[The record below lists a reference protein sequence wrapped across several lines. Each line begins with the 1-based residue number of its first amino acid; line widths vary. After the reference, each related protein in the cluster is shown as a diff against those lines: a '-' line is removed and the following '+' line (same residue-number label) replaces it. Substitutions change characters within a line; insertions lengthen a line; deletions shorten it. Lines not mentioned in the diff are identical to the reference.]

1 MPEMWAACPFM
12 YSVAPTMFP
21 KNCWA
26 GEAMSWLSVR
36 SKVYF
41 MLSAVTKLLSGG
53 ENWKS
58 LRIWNVYVS

>member
-1 MPEMWAACPFM
+1 MIVSVSPDATMPVISGACPLL

-26 GEAMSWLSVR
+26 GEAMLWLSVR

-41 MLSAVTKLLSGG
+41 ML
-53 ENWKS
+53 
-58 LRIWNVYVS
+58 

>member
-1 MPEMWAACPFM
+1 VSPEATMPVISGAWPFM

-26 GEAMSWLSVR
+26 GEARSWSSVR

-41 MLSAVTKLLSGG
+41 MLSAVT
-53 ENWKS
+53 
-58 LRIWNVYVS
+58 